1 VKKVRI
7 LAGLCLLLLVGGVI
21 GYVYLQQQLGVP
33 HTSASVGQV
42 FEVPPGLRAREVVK
56 LLHDKDV
63 IADENLA
70 LVYLAVSGNRKALKA
85 GEYLFDKPMT
95 IPEVIDRLSR
105 GGVYL
110 HRFTVPE
117 GLTVAE
123 IAKLWETQGFGK
135 AEEFASA
142 AASSGSLVEDLEGNE
157 KASLEG
163 YLFPETYSFPQR
175 TTPRKAIEAMVA
187 RFRVVLDQTKKEI
200 PVESWPLSVR
210 ETLIL
215 ASLVEEEAR
224 HHDERPLIAS
234 VFMNRI
240 NNKGLL
246 QCDPT
251 VVYALERAN
260 RYRGHLLS
268 VDLQFDSP
276 YNTYRYAGLPPG
288 PISNPGRRS
297 LQAAAKPATSAYY
310 YFVRTID
317 GRHTFSET
325 LADHNRA
332 VAAYRAMVRN
342 NRK

>member
-1 VKKVRI
+1 VKKLRI
-7 LAGLCLLLLVGGVI
+7 LAGLFAVLLVGGVI

-33 HTSASVGQV
+33 HTSAAAGKV

-56 LLHDKDV
+56 LLHDKDI

-70 LVYLAVSGNRKALKA
+70 LVYLAVSGKRKALKA

-95 IPEVIDRLSR
+95 IPEVVDRLSK

-117 GLTVAE
+117 GLTMAE
-123 IAKLWETQGFGK
+123 IAHLWEVQGFGK

-142 AASSGSLVEDLEGNE
+142 AAAAGSLVQDLDGSE
-157 KASLEG
+157 KPSLEG
-163 YLFPETYSFPQR
+163 YLFPETYSFPLR
-175 TTPRKAIEAMVA
+175 TSPQKVIQAMVA
-187 RFRVVLDQTKKEI
+187 RFRVVLEQTKKEI

-215 ASLVEEEAR
+215 ASLVEEEAK
-224 HHDERPLIAS
+224 HHEERPLIAS

-240 NNKGLL
+240 KSNGLL

-251 VVYALERAN
+251 VVYALERVN

-268 VDLQFDSP
+268 ADLKFDSP

-297 LQAAAKPATSAYY
+297 LQAAAKPASSEYY
-310 YFVRTID
+310 FFVRTTD
-317 GRHTFSET
+317 GRHTFTET
-325 LADHNRA
+325 LAEHNRA
-332 VAAYRAMVRN
+332 VAAYRAMVRRN
-342 NRK
+342 KK